1 MRDGVE
7 FRVAYIG
14 ADFRAERSGPFDPAF
29 MRALFAFD
37 LTPSGD
43 PWVMRDLAHGLAR
56 PAG

>member
-43 PWVMRDLAHGLAR
+43 PWVMRELAHWS
-56 PAG
+56 